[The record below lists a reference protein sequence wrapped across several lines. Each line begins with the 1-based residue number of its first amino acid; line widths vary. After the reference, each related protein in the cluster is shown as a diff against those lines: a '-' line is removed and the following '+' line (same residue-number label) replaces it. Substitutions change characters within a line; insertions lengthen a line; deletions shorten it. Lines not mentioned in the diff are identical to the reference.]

1 MIRHYIFGKFIGDMW
16 AVTEVPHYSAQR
28 RLVHMTVTGVMISRK
43 AVNDLLIIL
52 FI

>member
-28 RLVHMTVTGVMISRK
+28 LVHMTVTGVMISRK